1 MAPSPPVLPAH
12 MLGLNQGALPM
23 AEVRIDRLRKVY
35 RGGVNAFHE
44 TSLVFADGEF
54 TCVLGPSGSGK
65 STLLW
70 MIAGIEETTSGRIF
84 FDGEDVTH
92 VTPERR
98 DVAMV
103 FQTYGLYPNMTI
115 RDNIAFPLMLRRTPG
130 ADRERQVLEV
140 AEMLGIAD
148 KLDRKPR
155 TLSGGERQRVALAR
169 AIVRKP
175 RLFLLDE
182 PISNLDAHLRATT
195 REWLKRLHSQLGA
208 TFIYVTHDQDDAE
221 AMSDRVV
228 VMAGGS
234 VQQYDTPRAIYRQPA
249 NRFVASFVG
258 RLPMNFIDGSL
269 VDVAGRAWFEAGS
282 IRVDLGPAGAVP
294 ADGRVVLGVRPE
306 GVALQPGGGSGTGGT
321 ITLTEVIAPDVYAT
335 AAVGDVSLR
344 ARLGFDDAV
353 RVGDHVTV
361 SFVRSQVLLFD
372 PTSGERLPFPAGGPD
387 PDSAPVDALG

>member
-1 MAPSPPVLPAH
+1 
-12 MLGLNQGALPM
+12 M
-23 AEVRIDRLRKVY
+23 AEVRIDRLRKEY
-35 RGGVNAFHE
+35 RGGVNALHE

-65 STLLW
+65 STLLR

-84 FDGEDVTH
+84 FDGEDVTQ

-115 RDNIAFPLMLRRTPG
+115 RDNIAFPLMLRRTPR

-148 KLDRKPR
+148 KLNRQPR
-155 TLSGGERQRVALAR
+155 ALSGGERQRVALAR

-175 RLFLLDE
+175 RVFLLDE

-195 REWLKRLHSQLGA
+195 REWLKRLHAQLGA

-228 VMAGGS
+228 VMAAGS
-234 VQQYDTPRAIYRQPA
+234 VKQYDTPGAIYRRPA

-258 RLPMNFIDGSL
+258 RLPMNFIEGSL
-269 VDVAGRAWFEAGS
+269 VDDAGRAWFEAGS
-282 IRVDLGPAGAVP
+282 VRVDLGPTGTVSTG
-294 ADGRVVLGVRPE
+294 GRVVLGVRPE
-306 GVALQPGGGSGTGGT
+306 GVVLQAGGGGSGTRGT
-321 ITLTEVIAPDVYAT
+321 ITLTEVITPDVYAT
-335 AAVGDVSLR
+335 AAVGDVSVR

-353 RVGDHVTV
+353 RVGDQVMV
-361 SFVRSQVLLFD
+361 SFVRSQVLFFD
-372 PTSGERLPFPAGGPD
+372 PTSGERLTLGAGGPD
-387 PDSAPVDALG
+387 PDRAPVDAVG